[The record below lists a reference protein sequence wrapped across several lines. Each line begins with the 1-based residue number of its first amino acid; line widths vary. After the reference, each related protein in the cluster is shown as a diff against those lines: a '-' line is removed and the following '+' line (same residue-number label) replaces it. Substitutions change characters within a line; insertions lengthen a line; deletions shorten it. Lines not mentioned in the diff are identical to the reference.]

1 MVNLEEF
8 LILVISHFNANFKI
22 TKKVPV
28 TFHNL
33 RGYNSHLIIK
43 EISNFNA
50 SVDVIPNGLE
60 KYMAFIINKNL
71 VFVDSMQFM
80 NSSLDSLIKNLVDG
94 DFKYLSGEFRGKCLK
109 LIEEKGVYPYEYV
122 NSFKKINEVELPT
135 KDTFFSSLRDEHI
148 SGKDYEKAKNVWNAF
163 EIKKMGEY
171 HDLYLK
177 TDVLLLC
184 DVFEKF
190 INFCLDYY
198 GLDSCHY
205 FSAPGLAW
213 DAMLK
218 MTGIELQLIDNIDM
232 HLFIEKGMRGGISYI
247 SKRYSK
253 ANNVYMN
260 DYDEAKETV
269 YIMYFDANNLYG
281 WSMTQCLPYGGFE
294 WVSEEEISSFDFN
307 LVEGG
312 GGGWVV
318 CVDFVIFWK

>member
-1 MVNLEEF
+1 M
-8 LILVISHFNANFKI
+8 
-22 TKKVPV
+22 PV

-109 LIEEKGVYPYEYV
+109 LIKEKGVYPYEYV

-148 SGKDYEKAKNVWNAF
+148 SGRDYEKAKNVWNAF
-163 EIKKMGEY
+163 ETKKMGEY

-184 DVFEKF
+184 DIFEKF
-190 INFCLDYY
+190 INVCLDCY

-253 ANNVYMN
+253 ANNVYMK
-260 DYDEAKETV
+260 DYDETKETV

-281 WSMTQCLPYGGFE
+281 WSMMQCLPYGGLE

-307 LVEGG
+307 LVEGR
-312 GGGWVV
+312 VV
-318 CVDFVIFWK
+318 CVDIFWK